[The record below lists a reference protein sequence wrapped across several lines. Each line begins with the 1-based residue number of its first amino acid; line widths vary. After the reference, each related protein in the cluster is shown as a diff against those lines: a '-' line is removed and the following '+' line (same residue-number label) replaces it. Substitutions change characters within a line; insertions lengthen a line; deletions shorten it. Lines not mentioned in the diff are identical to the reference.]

1 MKVGFR
7 QLCLLSLKNVSSF
20 SVLGVLL
27 GRFSSVLQ
35 CIWISEIPARAGALQ
50 LWREPSREVTCLAAR
65 SSKNNLSNS
74 TQEAKKGRGK
84 KHLGLC
90 KSKGETQVESLRMS
104 WEGWPPEEGED
115 WEGNGKA
122 ELLMWSWENTGRRT
136 HGMWGGPCRGGV
148 HIATVSHT
156 ALKPENQDAGKG
168 WRCPSQRTAV
178 VTLIL
183 PETCWSFGEGCAQ
196 KYQQL
201 ILHFSR

>member
-74 TQEAKKGRGK
+74 TQEAKKEEARSTLGCASRKVRPRLRAWEWAEKGGHQRRGRTGK
-84 KHLGLC
+84 EMEKLNFWCGHE
-90 KSKGETQVESLRMS
+90 K
-104 WEGWPPEEGED
+104 
-115 WEGNGKA
+115 
-122 ELLMWSWENTGRRT
+122 
-136 HGMWGGPCRGGV
+136 
-148 HIATVSHT
+148 
-156 ALKPENQDAGKG
+156 
-168 WRCPSQRTAV
+168 
-178 VTLIL
+178 TL
-183 PETCWSFGEGCAQ
+183 GEGHMGCEEVHAREGFTLPPC
-196 KYQQL
+196 L
-201 ILHFSR
+201 ILHWNQKTRMLARDGDAHPRELLL

>member
-7 QLCLLSLKNVSSF
+7 QLCLLSLKNV
-20 SVLGVLL
+20 LL
-27 GRFSSVLQ
+27 FGTGGITGQIF
-35 CIWISEIPARAGALQ
+35 ISTPMYLNFWNPCQSWGFAAVERAKQGGYLFGCKEQ
-50 LWREPSREVTCLAAR
+50 
-65 SSKNNLSNS
+65 
-74 TQEAKKGRGK
+74 QEQFKQQHPRGKKGRGK

-90 KSKGETQVESLRMS
+90 KSKGETQVESLRTS